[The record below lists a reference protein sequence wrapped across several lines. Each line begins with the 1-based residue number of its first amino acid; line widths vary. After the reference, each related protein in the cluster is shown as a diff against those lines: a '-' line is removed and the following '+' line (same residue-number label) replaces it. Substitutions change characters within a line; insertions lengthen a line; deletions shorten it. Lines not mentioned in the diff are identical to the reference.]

1 MVSED
6 LCEDRPTQGGT
17 GQWTRAERARW
28 VCGRSAQGERALMI
42 EEYIWRYINI
52 LIYIGWFLLR
62 PLPLIF

>member
-28 VCGRSAQGERALMI
+28 VCGRSAQGEGALMI
-42 EEYIWRYINI
+42 EE
-52 LIYIGWFLLR
+52 F
-62 PLPLIF
+62 